1 MQEMHGVWK
10 GMYKEAAYKCVIDVF
25 PFLPVELT
33 PISIIFDV
41 DCDTCSL
48 TPSAASSSGTTTTAS
63 ISPDISTSDRNSIG
77 FLLNFAGEADF
88 MREFPK
94 DNTVSPP
101 KRHAEE
107 FPNPITTQNGSGY
120 ISASTAQFRR
130 VPSHASHIKMPRESS
145 LDIFLSNLDLGTFEC
160 QTNNYQTAPESAMQ
174 PGHGLLLLD
183 RAALEQMA
191 LDIRAKLE
199 STVVTMNLPNAPSK
213 ELFGAI
219 QVIDARH
226 IVTWVKLYFR
236 HFHKHGPIVHEASF
250 NPATVALPLVLAIM
264 TIGAMASF
272 PEGLN

>member
-1 MQEMHGVWK
+1 
-10 GMYKEAAYKCVIDVF
+10 
-25 PFLPVELT
+25 
-33 PISIIFDV
+33 
-41 DCDTCSL
+41 
-48 TPSAASSSGTTTTAS
+48 
-63 ISPDISTSDRNSIG
+63 
-77 FLLNFAGEADF
+77 

-107 FPNPITTQNGSGY
+107 FPHPITTQNGSGY
-120 ISASTAQFRR
+120 IPASTAQFRR

-213 ELFGAI
+213 ELFVAI